1 MARMKTTL
9 DIPDDLFREVKAKA
23 ALEGLKLKDLV
34 AEGLRAVLHGKPPGA
49 RRPRR
54 IKFPVL
60 ASRGKAPL
68 AIPDDAA
75 YRAELLDDLARHE
88 AALR

>member
-1 MARMKTTL
+1 MKTTL

-34 AEGLRAVLHGKPPGA
+34 AEALRAALHGQPPGSRK
-49 RRPRR
+49 RRRL
-54 IKFPVL
+54 KFPVL
-60 ASRGKAPL
+60 AARGRAPL

-75 YRAELLDDLARHE
+75 FRAELMDDLARHE